1 MATVVAA
8 AVIILSTRPS
18 GSKPVQTRFAR
29 ATFEPDSEPSDAEPS
44 LEVSVRDDGMVVFT
58 RHGLGR
64 IREGTVVALAITVKG
79 FDVTLKERITAA
91 SSHAERMYA
100 RLESQDADASASDA
114 SSVCVASLRPWT
126 RPSIKTALK
135 TSTKQLLPRQV
146 IQSICRR
153 CLSSTFLPPSGIIFN
168 TLTSMTGVLRPSRS
182 TCARVYTLA
191 APSSSNGH
199 RSLNVQVWGAYLAFI
214 GMPFTENKT
223 SPDDDG
229 RCPEMSICIC
239 PCAYAQTH

>member
-29 ATFEPDSEPSDAEPS
+29 ATFEPDTEPSDAEPS

-114 SSVCVASLRPWT
+114 SSMCCKSTALDAHEHKDG
-126 RPSIKTALK
+126 IEDFDKTAASASSHPVNMSAVFVLDFFA
-135 TSTKQLLPRQV
+135 PEWYH
-146 IQSICRR
+146 IQYI
-153 CLSSTFLPPSGIIFN
+153 N
-168 TLTSMTGVLRPSRS
+168 E
-182 TCARVYTLA
+182 
-191 APSSSNGH
+191 H
-199 RSLNVQVWGAYLAFI
+199 
-214 GMPFTENKT
+214 
-223 SPDDDG
+223 DG
-229 RCPEMSICIC
+229 RFAAFTLHVRPGIHTRR
-239 PCAYAQTH
+239 PFKQ

>member
-1 MATVVAA
+1 MAVTLQIVAAFVAA
-8 AVIILSTRPS
+8 AVIIMSTRPS

-64 IREGTVVALAITVKG
+64 IRKGTVVALAITVKG

-114 SSVCVASLRPWT
+114 SSMCCKSTALDAPEHKDG
-126 RPSIKTALK
+126 IEDFDKTAASASSHPVNMSAVFVLDFFA
-135 TSTKQLLPRQV
+135 PEWYH
-146 IQSICRR
+146 IQYI
-153 CLSSTFLPPSGIIFN
+153 N
-168 TLTSMTGVLRPSRS
+168 E
-182 TCARVYTLA
+182 
-191 APSSSNGH
+191 H
-199 RSLNVQVWGAYLAFI
+199 
-214 GMPFTENKT
+214 
-223 SPDDDG
+223 DG
-229 RCPEMSICIC
+229 RFAAFTLHVRPGIHTRR
-239 PCAYAQTH
+239 PFKQ

>member
-1 MATVVAA
+1 MAVTLQIVAAFAARVEFFRTVEFYVVATVVAA
-8 AVIILSTRPS
+8 AVILSTRPS

-114 SSVCVASLRPWT
+114 SSMCCKSTALDAPEHKDG
-126 RPSIKTALK
+126 IEDFDKTAASASSHPVNMSAVFVLDFFA
-135 TSTKQLLPRQV
+135 PEWYH
-146 IQSICRR
+146 IQYI
-153 CLSSTFLPPSGIIFN
+153 N
-168 TLTSMTGVLRPSRS
+168 E
-182 TCARVYTLA
+182 
-191 APSSSNGH
+191 H
-199 RSLNVQVWGAYLAFI
+199 
-214 GMPFTENKT
+214 
-223 SPDDDG
+223 DG
-229 RCPEMSICIC
+229 RFAAFTLHVRPGIHTRR
-239 PCAYAQTH
+239 PFKQ